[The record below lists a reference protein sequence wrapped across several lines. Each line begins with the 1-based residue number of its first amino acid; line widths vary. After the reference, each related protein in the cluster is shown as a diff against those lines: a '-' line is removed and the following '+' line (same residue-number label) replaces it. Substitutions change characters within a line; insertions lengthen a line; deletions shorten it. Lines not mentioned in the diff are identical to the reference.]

1 MDINRGAQQ
10 DSRYRGA
17 RLNEKGCLPVWGG
30 DALTNK
36 CQSTRVKP
44 LEQFSFPHSE
54 NLIDPMS
61 HSSALDTGL
70 FHGPNV
76 FGYISYTNPRQA
88 P

>member
-44 LEQFSFPHSE
+44 LEQFSFPI
-54 NLIDPMS
+54 LKI
-61 HSSALDTGL
+61 
-70 FHGPNV
+70 
-76 FGYISYTNPRQA
+76 
-88 P
+88 